1 MVKMMTS
8 TNPPAFRVRPAQPE
22 EAGTFFAQ
30 TPEQYALMG
39 AIGCVRMDFGKR
51 GTEFWHTWHPRGRE
65 ELNSPEFK
73 AELQQVVDTLR
84 ETVLKALP
92 SMRHFCYENGGK
104 IPGGWSQNYGYVVE
118 TEHYEYCLRCN
129 PVKGDYQAYLSCYD
143 LNEQKIDHAYRP
155 LVGRVHFRNGD
166 AKQFTDAN
174 EYLNCIREE
183 LPHEATT
190 GFRFRTITQ
199 EPAIRKAVDDIV
211 YDLYGEETPR
221 SEEDHNL
228 VRSEE
233 IQMGGM

>member
-84 ETVLKALP
+84 ETVLKDLLHAALA
-92 SMRHFCYENGGK
+92 MK
-104 IPGGWSQNYGYVVE
+104 
-118 TEHYEYCLRCN
+118 TAA
-129 PVKGDYQAYLSCYD
+129 K
-143 LNEQKIDHAYRP
+143 YRAA
-155 LVGRVHFRNGD
+155 GHR
-166 AKQFTDAN
+166 
-174 EYLNCIREE
+174 IM
-183 LPHEATT
+183 AT
-190 GFRFRTITQ
+190 
-199 EPAIRKAVDDIV
+199 
-211 YDLYGEETPR
+211 
-221 SEEDHNL
+221 S
-228 VRSEE
+228 
-233 IQMGGM
+233 